1 MEFSNLLVARFSFRC
16 PISSRS
22 SMRFWIRSSVL
33 MSRSSLASMCEP
45 SPFHKHRRNGQL
57 VRSQA
62 KCLSRE
68 RPVDPSHS
76 KQYAPRLN
84 HCPPHPRTP
93 FPLAHTVLRGFFVKR
108 LVGKDPNPP
117 LPPAFEE
124 RGETH
129 SSR

>member
-62 KCLSRE
+62 ERLSSE
-68 RPVDPSHS
+68 RPVDTFHFE
-76 KQYAPRLN
+76 QYAPRLN
-84 HCPPHPRTP
+84 HCNPHLWSTLS
-93 FPLAHTVLRGFFVKR
+93 LAHTGLRR
-108 LVGKDPNPP
+108 LFG
-117 LPPAFEE
+117 
-124 RGETH
+124 
-129 SSR
+129 